1 MSRTVSRLRR
11 SGARLLLVLRIFRVL
26 LVGVLWASGV
36 ATLALWLLGVWPE
49 RGDVVVIF
57 CSVALTLHIFFAQF
71 IGICRWSR
79 LVYRWKCTPQ

>member
-1 MSRTVSRLRR
+1 MMSRTVSRLRR

-49 RGDVVVIF
+49 RGDVAVIL
-57 CSVALTLHIFFAQF
+57 CGVALTLHILFKVWPV
-71 IGICRWSR
+71 R
-79 LVYRWKCTPQ
+79 P